1 MPSPK
6 PRLEALDSFR
16 GIAAL
21 MVVFYHMGFPGFIY
35 DLAIIR
41 NGYLFVDFFFVLSGF
56 IMYYY
61 YKSFDGPRGFS
72 RFIGLRFFRLYP
84 LHLATLLAL
93 LGWETAYSVARH
105 FSSASEAI
113 PTRNDGVAFLL
124 NLTLTN
130 GIGIRPPS
138 FNIPSWSISTEF
150 WTYVIFGLVV
160 MSTKHLRRTAVAA
173 AFMAIAMVSLL
184 SLVRYV
190 HPLNM
195 GAMNFFLLPRCILGF
210 FLGATLCA
218 LLPPPDKP
226 NGESR
231 EAFGAVLQ
239 PLLILGAVGIICY
252 GGKTAFDLTM
262 PFVFVGVVASIV
274 TWPSTWLTRIS
285 QSRIPLWLGRHSYS
299 IYMVHWIAIT
309 VVDTFVRLVLHIPL
323 LNGKFQM
330 SASAGLVFV
339 VLSLMLI
346 LVVASITYRYI
357 EEPGR
362 QLGRRILAQG
372 R

>member
-1 MPSPK
+1 
-6 PRLEALDSFR
+6 
-16 GIAAL
+16 
-21 MVVFYHMGFPGFIY
+21 MVVFYHMGFPGFIF
-35 DLAIIR
+35 DLSLVR

-56 IMYYY
+56 IMYYN
-61 YKSFDGPRGFS
+61 YKNLDGSKQFS

-84 LHLATLLAL
+84 LHLAMLMAL
-93 LGWETAYSVARH
+93 WVWERAHLFARQFYSTAKAMPMRD
-105 FSSASEAI
+105 
-113 PTRNDGVAFLL
+113 DGVAFLL

-160 MSTKHLRRTAVAA
+160 MSTQRLRRTAVAA
-173 AFMAIAMVSLL
+173 AFMFIAVISLL
-184 SLVRYV
+184 SLLRYV
-190 HPLNM
+190 HPLNL
-195 GAMNFFLLPRCILGF
+195 GAMNFFLLPRCTLGF

-218 LLPPPDKP
+218 LLPPPDKT
-226 NGESR
+226 NGRQRR

-262 PFVFVGVVASIV
+262 PFVFAAVVASIV

-285 QSRIPLWLGRHSYS
+285 QDRIPMWLGEHSYS
-299 IYMVHWIAIT
+299 IYMVHWIALI
-309 VVDTFVRLVLHIPL
+309 VVDTFTRLVLHIPL
-323 LNGKFQM
+323 IKGHYQM
-330 SASAGLVFV
+330 SPSAGLAFV
-339 VLSLMLI
+339 ALSTTLI
-346 LVVASITYRYI
+346 LILASITYRYI
-357 EEPGR
+357 EVPGR
-362 QLGRRILAQG
+362 RLGRRILAPSP